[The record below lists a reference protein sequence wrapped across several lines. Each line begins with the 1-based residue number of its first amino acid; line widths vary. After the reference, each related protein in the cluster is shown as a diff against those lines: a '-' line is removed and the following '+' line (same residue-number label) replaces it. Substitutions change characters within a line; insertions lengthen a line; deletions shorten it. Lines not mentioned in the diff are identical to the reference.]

1 MLKFIVR
8 IGRIK
13 MEKVKVTY
21 LGKSYLY
28 PRDITLEDIS
38 KDFQKNYLET
48 IIMAEVNG
56 RPCELNYKVTDDVT
70 VDFFDLTSPTGN
82 RVYESGLIF
91 VLEKAC
97 LNMLNSEIEVKYSID
112 KGIYIKTYK
121 KITKEDLDKVSREMK
136 EIVKRNLPIQKNLVN
151 RLEAIDYYK
160 STKSYDKVNV
170 LKYSVNTNVNLYRL
184 MDIYNYFFSYLP
196 VSTGALKEFKL
207 TYIDQ
212 NSFVLRYPNI
222 YYLNK
227 IPVYKHHDKL
237 FNEFKKYDE
246 WSEKLG
252 IENVSSL
259 NNKVTKGNVDDIVL
273 LSENIQNNSLFKI
286 SETIYN
292 NKKLKL
298 ILLAGPSSSGKTTTS
313 KKLELFLKGFGLNPI
328 AISIDNYFVDRD
340 KTPILPDG
348 SYDFESLNSINV
360 ELFNRNLKDLL
371 DGKEVTL
378 PVYNFITGKSELSDE
393 SIKLGEKEILI
404 VEGLHALNE
413 ELTYSIDKKNKYK
426 IYLCPLT
433 VLSLDNHN
441 RIRTTDNRLLRRIVR
456 DNRTR
461 GYSASDTLS
470 TWGKVREGEEK
481 YVFPFQDEADV
492 IFNTSLIYE
501 LGVLKTYAEPLL
513 YSVEENDP
521 MYKEAVRLLNLLK
534 NILPISNDYI
544 PVDSIVREFIG
555 GGYFKL

>member
-1 MLKFIVR
+1 
-8 IGRIK
+8 

-21 LGKSYLY
+21 LGKSYMY
-28 PRDITLEDIS
+28 PKDITLEDIS
-38 KDFQKNYLET
+38 KDFQDNYSET

-56 RPCELNYKVTDDVT
+56 RPYELNYKVTDDVT

-112 KGIYIKTYK
+112 RGIYIKTYK

-151 RLEAIDYYK
+151 RLEAIEYYK

-259 NNKVTKGNVDDIVL
+259 NSRVTKGNVDDLVL

-286 SETIYN
+286 AETIYN

-340 KTPILPDG
+340 KTPRLPDG

-360 ELFNRNLKDLL
+360 ELFNKNLKDLL

-413 ELTYSIDKKNKYK
+413 ELTYSIDRKNKYK

-470 TWGKVREGEEK
+470 TWSKVREGEEK

>member
-1 MLKFIVR
+1 
-8 IGRIK
+8 

-21 LGKSYLY
+21 LGKSYMY
-28 PRDITLEDIS
+28 PKDITLEDIS
-38 KDFQKNYLET
+38 KDFQDNYSET

-56 RPCELNYKVTDDVT
+56 RPYELNYKVTDDVT

-112 KGIYIKTYK
+112 KGIYIKTHK

-151 RLEAIDYYK
+151 RLEAIEYYK

-328 AISIDNYFVDRD
+328 AISIDNYFLDRD
-340 KTPILPDG
+340 KTPRLPDG

-360 ELFNRNLKDLL
+360 ELFNKNLKDLL

-413 ELTYSIDKKNKYK
+413 ELTYSIDRKNKYK

-470 TWGKVREGEEK
+470 TWSKVREGEEK

-513 YSVEENDP
+513 YSVEESDP

>member
-1 MLKFIVR
+1 
-8 IGRIK
+8 

-21 LGKSYLY
+21 LGKSYMY
-28 PRDITLEDIS
+28 PKDITLEDIS
-38 KDFQKNYLET
+38 KDFQENYSET

-56 RPCELNYKVTDDVT
+56 RPYELNYKVTDDVT
-70 VDFFDLTSPTGN
+70 VDFFDLTSSTGN

-151 RLEAIDYYK
+151 RLEAIEYYK

-286 SETIYN
+286 AETIYN

-328 AISIDNYFVDRD
+328 AISIDNYFIDKD
-340 KTPILPDG
+340 KTPKLPDG

-360 ELFNRNLKDLL
+360 ELFNKNLKDLL

-413 ELTYSIDKKNKYK
+413 ELTYSIDRKNKYK

-470 TWGKVREGEEK
+470 TWSKVREGEEK

>member
-1 MLKFIVR
+1 
-8 IGRIK
+8 

-21 LGKSYLY
+21 LGKSYMY
-28 PRDITLEDIS
+28 PKDITLEDIS
-38 KDFQKNYLET
+38 KDFQDNYSET

-56 RPCELNYKVTDDVT
+56 RPYELNYKVTDDVT

-151 RLEAIDYYK
+151 RLEAIEYYK

>member
-1 MLKFIVR
+1 
-8 IGRIK
+8 

-136 EIVKRNLPIQKNLVN
+136 EIVKRDLPIQKNLVN
-151 RLEAIDYYK
+151 RLEAIEYYK

-286 SETIYN
+286 AETIYN

-328 AISIDNYFVDRD
+328 AISIDNYFLDRD
-340 KTPILPDG
+340 KTPRLPDG

-360 ELFNRNLKDLL
+360 ELFNKNLKDLL

-413 ELTYSIDKKNKYK
+413 ELTYSIDRKNKYK

>member
-1 MLKFIVR
+1 
-8 IGRIK
+8 

-21 LGKSYLY
+21 LGKSYMY
-28 PRDITLEDIS
+28 PKDITLEDIS
-38 KDFQKNYLET
+38 KDFQDNYSET

-56 RPCELNYKVTDDVT
+56 RPYELNYKVTDDVT

-151 RLEAIDYYK
+151 RLEAIEYYK

-286 SETIYN
+286 SEAIYN

-340 KTPILPDG
+340 KTPRLPDG

-360 ELFNRNLKDLL
+360 ELFNKNLKDLL

-413 ELTYSIDKKNKYK
+413 ELTYSIDRKNKYK

-470 TWGKVREGEEK
+470 TWSKVREGEEK

>member
-1 MLKFIVR
+1 
-8 IGRIK
+8 

-21 LGKSYLY
+21 LGKSYMY
-28 PRDITLEDIS
+28 PKNITLEDIS
-38 KDFQKNYLET
+38 KDFQENYSET

-56 RPCELNYKVTDDVT
+56 RPYELNYKVTDDVT
-70 VDFFDLTSPTGN
+70 VDFFDLTSSTGN

-151 RLEAIDYYK
+151 RLEAIEYYK

-286 SETIYN
+286 AETIYN

-340 KTPILPDG
+340 KTPRLPDG

-360 ELFNRNLKDLL
+360 ELFNKNLKDLL

-413 ELTYSIDKKNKYK
+413 ELTYSIDRKNKYK

-470 TWGKVREGEEK
+470 TWSKVREGEEK

>member
-1 MLKFIVR
+1 
-8 IGRIK
+8 

-21 LGKSYLY
+21 LGKSYMY
-28 PRDITLEDIS
+28 PKDITLEDIS
-38 KDFQKNYLET
+38 KDFQDNYSET

-56 RPCELNYKVTDDVT
+56 RPYELNYKVTDDVT

-112 KGIYIKTYK
+112 KGIYIKTHK

-151 RLEAIDYYK
+151 RLEAIEYYK

-328 AISIDNYFVDRD
+328 AISIDNYFLDRD
-340 KTPILPDG
+340 KTPRLPDG

-360 ELFNRNLKDLL
+360 ELFNKNLKDLL

-470 TWGKVREGEEK
+470 TWSKVREGEEK

-513 YSVEENDP
+513 YSVEESDP

>member
-1 MLKFIVR
+1 
-8 IGRIK
+8 

-21 LGKSYLY
+21 LGKSYMY
-28 PRDITLEDIS
+28 PKDITLEDIS
-38 KDFQKNYLET
+38 KDFQDNYSET

-56 RPCELNYKVTDDVT
+56 RPYELNYKVTDDVT

-112 KGIYIKTYK
+112 KGIYIKTHK

-151 RLEAIDYYK
+151 RLEAIEYYK

-259 NNKVTKGNVDDIVL
+259 NNKVTKGSVDDIVL

-286 SETIYN
+286 AETIYN

-328 AISIDNYFVDRD
+328 AISIDNYFLDRD
-340 KTPILPDG
+340 KTPRLPDG

-360 ELFNRNLKDLL
+360 ELFNKNLKDLL

-441 RIRTTDNRLLRRIVR
+441 RIRTTDNRLLRRIIR

-513 YSVEENDP
+513 YSVEESDP

>member
-1 MLKFIVR
+1 
-8 IGRIK
+8 

-21 LGKSYLY
+21 LGKSYMY
-28 PRDITLEDIS
+28 PKDITLEDIS
-38 KDFQKNYLET
+38 KDFQDNYSET

-56 RPCELNYKVTDDVT
+56 RPYELNYKVTDDVT

-112 KGIYIKTYK
+112 KGIYIKTYE

-136 EIVKRNLPIQKNLVN
+136 EIVKRDLPIQKNLVN
-151 RLEAIDYYK
+151 RLEAIEYYK

-259 NNKVTKGNVDDIVL
+259 NSRVTKGNVDDIVL

-286 SETIYN
+286 AETIYN

-340 KTPILPDG
+340 KTPRLPDG

-360 ELFNRNLKDLL
+360 ELFNKNLKDLL

-413 ELTYSIDKKNKYK
+413 ELTYSIEKKNKYK

-513 YSVEENDP
+513 YSVEESDP

>member
-1 MLKFIVR
+1 
-8 IGRIK
+8 

-112 KGIYIKTYK
+112 KGIYIKIYK

-160 STKSYDKVNV
+160 STKNYDKVNV

>member
-1 MLKFIVR
+1 
-8 IGRIK
+8 

-160 STKSYDKVNV
+160 STKNYDKVNV

-286 SETIYN
+286 AETIYN

-360 ELFNRNLKDLL
+360 ELFNKNLKDLL

-513 YSVEENDP
+513 YSVEESDP

>member
-1 MLKFIVR
+1 
-8 IGRIK
+8 

-21 LGKSYLY
+21 LGKSYMY
-28 PRDITLEDIS
+28 PKDITLEDIS
-38 KDFQKNYLET
+38 KDFQENYSET

-56 RPCELNYKVTDDVT
+56 RPYELNYKVTDDVT

-121 KITKEDLDKVSREMK
+121 KITKEELDKVSREMK

-151 RLEAIDYYK
+151 RLEAIEYYK

-259 NNKVTKGNVDDIVL
+259 NSRVTKGNVDDIVL

-286 SETIYN
+286 AETIYN

-340 KTPILPDG
+340 KTPRLPDG

-360 ELFNRNLKDLL
+360 ELFNKNLKDLL

-470 TWGKVREGEEK
+470 SWGKVREGEEK

-513 YSVEENDP
+513 YSVEESDP

>member
-1 MLKFIVR
+1 
-8 IGRIK
+8 

-151 RLEAIDYYK
+151 RLEAIEYYK

-470 TWGKVREGEEK
+470 TWSKVREGEEK

>member
-1 MLKFIVR
+1 
-8 IGRIK
+8 

-21 LGKSYLY
+21 LGKSYMY
-28 PRDITLEDIS
+28 PKDITLEDIS
-38 KDFQKNYLET
+38 KDFQENYSEK

-56 RPCELNYKVTDDVT
+56 RPYELNYKVTDDVT

-97 LNMLNSEIEVKYSID
+97 LNMLDSEIEVKYSID

-121 KITKEDLDKVSREMK
+121 KITKEDLDKISNEMK

-151 RLEAIDYYK
+151 RLEAIEYYK

-196 VSTGALKEFKL
+196 VNTGALKEFKL

-246 WSEKLG
+246 WNEKLG

-259 NNKVTKGNVDDIVL
+259 NNRVTKGNVDELVL

-286 SETIYN
+286 AETIYN

-328 AISIDNYFVDRD
+328 AISIDNYFVDRN
-340 KTPILPDG
+340 KTPKLPDG

-360 ELFNRNLKDLL
+360 ELFNKNLKDLL
-371 DGKEVTL
+371 SGKEVTL

-413 ELTYSIDKKNKYK
+413 ELTYSIDRKNKYK

-470 TWGKVREGEEK
+470 SWGKVREGEEK

-513 YSVEENDP
+513 YSVEESDP

>member
-1 MLKFIVR
+1 
-8 IGRIK
+8 

-21 LGKSYLY
+21 LGKSYMY
-28 PRDITLEDIS
+28 PKDITLEDIS
-38 KDFQKNYLET
+38 KDFQENYSET

-56 RPCELNYKVTDDVT
+56 RPYELNYKVTDDVT

-151 RLEAIDYYK
+151 RLEAIEYYK

-286 SETIYN
+286 AETIYN

-340 KTPILPDG
+340 KTPRLPDG

-360 ELFNRNLKDLL
+360 ELFNKNLKDLL

-413 ELTYSIDKKNKYK
+413 ELTYSIDRKNKYK

-441 RIRTTDNRLLRRIVR
+441 RIRTTDNRLLRRIIR

>member
-1 MLKFIVR
+1 
-8 IGRIK
+8 
-13 MEKVKVTY
+13 MEKVKINY

-28 PRDITLEDIS
+28 PRGISLLDIS
-38 KDFQKNYLET
+38 KDFTENYSEA

-56 RPCELNYKVTDDVT
+56 RPYELNHKINEDSK

-82 RVYESGLIF
+82 KVYESGLIF

-97 LNMLNSEIEVKYSID
+97 LNVINSEIEVKYSID
-112 KGIYIKTYK
+112 KGIYIKTNK
-121 KITKEDLDKVSREMK
+121 KITKDDLENVSKDMK
-136 EIVKRNLPIQKNLVN
+136 EIVKRDLPIEKNLVN
-151 RLEAIDYYK
+151 RLEAIEYYK
-160 STKSYDKVNV
+160 SIKSYDKVNV

-184 MDIYNYFFSYLP
+184 MDVYNYFFSYLP
-196 VSTGALKEFKL
+196 VSTGVLKEFKL

-227 IPVYKHHDKL
+227 IPVYKHHEKL

-246 WSEKLG
+246 WCERIG
-252 IENVSSL
+252 IENASSL
-259 NNKVTKGNVDDIVL
+259 NSRITKGNVDDLVL
-273 LSENIQNNSLFKI
+273 LSENIQNNSLFNI
-286 SETIYN
+286 AESIYN

-298 ILLAGPSSSGKTTTS
+298 ILIAGPSSSGKTTTS
-313 KKLELFLKGFGLNPI
+313 KKLELFLRGFGLKPR
-328 AISIDNYFVDRD
+328 AISIDNYFVDRE
-340 KTPILPDG
+340 KTPKLPDG
-348 SYDFESLNSINV
+348 SYDFESLRAINID
-360 ELFNRNLKDLL
+360 LFNENLKDLL
-371 DGKEVTL
+371 SGKEVVL
-378 PVYNFITGKSELSDE
+378 PIYNFYTGKSELSNE

-413 ELTYSIDKKNKYK
+413 ELTYSIERKNKFK

-441 RIRTTDNRLLRRIVR
+441 RVRTTDNRLLRRIVR

-461 GYSASDTLS
+461 GYSASDTLAS
-470 TWGKVREGEEK
+470 WGKVREGEEK

-501 LGVLKTYAEPLL
+501 LAVLKTYVEPLL
-513 YSVEENDP
+513 YSVKESDP

>member
-1 MLKFIVR
+1 
-8 IGRIK
+8 

-21 LGKSYLY
+21 LGKSYMY
-28 PRDITLEDIS
+28 PKDITLEDIS
-38 KDFQKNYLET
+38 KDFQENYSET

-56 RPCELNYKVTDDVT
+56 RPYELNYKVTDDVT
-70 VDFFDLTSPTGN
+70 VDFFDLTSSTGN

-151 RLEAIDYYK
+151 RLEAIEYYK

-259 NNKVTKGNVDDIVL
+259 NSRVTKGNVDDLVL

-286 SETIYN
+286 AETIYN

-340 KTPILPDG
+340 KTPRLPDG
-348 SYDFESLNSINV
+348 SYDFESLNAINV

-470 TWGKVREGEEK
+470 TWSKVREGEEK

-513 YSVEENDP
+513 YSVEESDP

>member
-1 MLKFIVR
+1 
-8 IGRIK
+8 

-38 KDFQKNYLET
+38 KDFQDNYSET

-56 RPCELNYKVTDDVT
+56 RPYELNYKVTDDVT

-136 EIVKRNLPIQKNLVN
+136 EIVKRDLPIQKNLVN

-160 STKSYDKVNV
+160 STKNYDKVNV

-259 NNKVTKGNVDDIVL
+259 NSRVTKGNVDDLVL

-286 SETIYN
+286 AETIYN

-340 KTPILPDG
+340 KTPRLPDG

-360 ELFNRNLKDLL
+360 ELFNKNLKDLL

-413 ELTYSIDKKNKYK
+413 ELTYSIDRKNKYK

-470 TWGKVREGEEK
+470 SWGKVREGEEK

-513 YSVEENDP
+513 YSVEESDP

>member
-1 MLKFIVR
+1 
-8 IGRIK
+8 

-21 LGKSYLY
+21 LGKSYMY
-28 PRDITLEDIS
+28 PKDITLEDIS
-38 KDFQKNYLET
+38 KDFQENYSET

-56 RPCELNYKVTDDVT
+56 RPYELNYKVTDDVT
-70 VDFFDLTSPTGN
+70 VDFFDLTSSTGN

-151 RLEAIDYYK
+151 RLEAIEYYK

-196 VSTGALKEFKL
+196 VSTGSLKEFKL

-212 NSFVLRYPNI
+212 NSFILRYPNI

-286 SETIYN
+286 AETIYN

-340 KTPILPDG
+340 KTPRLPDG

-360 ELFNRNLKDLL
+360 ELFNKNLKDLL
-371 DGKEVTL
+371 NGKKVTL

-413 ELTYSIDKKNKYK
+413 ELTYSIDRKNKYK

>member
-1 MLKFIVR
+1 
-8 IGRIK
+8 

-38 KDFQKNYLET
+38 KDFQKNYSET

-136 EIVKRNLPIQKNLVN
+136 EIVKRDLPIQKNLVN

-160 STKSYDKVNV
+160 STKNYDKVNV

-259 NNKVTKGNVDDIVL
+259 NSRVTKGNVDDLVL

-286 SETIYN
+286 AETIYN

-340 KTPILPDG
+340 KTPRLPDG
-348 SYDFESLNSINV
+348 SYDFESLNAINV

-371 DGKEVTL
+371 DGKKVTL

-470 TWGKVREGEEK
+470 SWGKVREGEEK

-513 YSVEENDP
+513 YSVEESDP

>member
-1 MLKFIVR
+1 
-8 IGRIK
+8 

-38 KDFQKNYLET
+38 KDFQKNYSET

-136 EIVKRNLPIQKNLVN
+136 EIVKRDLPIQKNLVN

-160 STKSYDKVNV
+160 STKNYDKVNV

-259 NNKVTKGNVDDIVL
+259 NSRVTKGNVDDLVL

-286 SETIYN
+286 AETIYN

-313 KKLELFLKGFGLNPI
+313 KQLELFLKGFGLNPI

-340 KTPILPDG
+340 KTPRLPDG
-348 SYDFESLNSINV
+348 SYDFESLNAINV

-470 TWGKVREGEEK
+470 SWGKVREGEEK

-513 YSVEENDP
+513 YSVEESDP

>member
-1 MLKFIVR
+1 
-8 IGRIK
+8 

-21 LGKSYLY
+21 LGKSYMY
-28 PRDITLEDIS
+28 PKDITLEDIS
-38 KDFQKNYLET
+38 KDFQENYSET

-56 RPCELNYKVTDDVT
+56 RPYELNYKVTDDVT

-112 KGIYIKTYK
+112 KGIYIKTCK

-136 EIVKRNLPIQKNLVN
+136 EIVKRDLPIQKNLVN
-151 RLEAIDYYK
+151 RLEAIEYYK

-259 NNKVTKGNVDDIVL
+259 NSRVTKGNVDDIVL

-286 SETIYN
+286 AETIYN

-340 KTPILPDG
+340 KTPRLPDG

-360 ELFNRNLKDLL
+360 ELFNKNLKDLL

-470 TWGKVREGEEK
+470 SWGKVREGEEK

-501 LGVLKTYAEPLL
+501 LGVLKIYAEPLL
-513 YSVEENDP
+513 YSVEESDP

>member
-1 MLKFIVR
+1 
-8 IGRIK
+8 

-21 LGKSYLY
+21 LGKSYMY
-28 PRDITLEDIS
+28 PKDITLEDIS
-38 KDFQKNYLET
+38 KDFQENYSET

-56 RPCELNYKVTDDVT
+56 RPYELNYKVTDDVT

-151 RLEAIDYYK
+151 RLEAIEYYK

-286 SETIYN
+286 AETIYN

-340 KTPILPDG
+340 KTPRLPDG

-360 ELFNRNLKDLL
+360 ELFNKNLKDLL

-413 ELTYSIDKKNKYK
+413 ELTYSIDRKNKYK

-470 TWGKVREGEEK
+470 SWGKVREGEEK

-544 PVDSIVREFIG
+544 PVDSVVREFIG

>member
-1 MLKFIVR
+1 
-8 IGRIK
+8 

-21 LGKSYLY
+21 LGKSYMY
-28 PRDITLEDIS
+28 PKDITLEDIS
-38 KDFQKNYLET
+38 KDFQENYSET

-56 RPCELNYKVTDDVT
+56 RPYELNYKVTDDVT

-151 RLEAIDYYK
+151 RLEAIEYYK

-286 SETIYN
+286 AETIYN

-340 KTPILPDG
+340 KTPRLPDG

-360 ELFNRNLKDLL
+360 ELFNKNLKDLL

-378 PVYNFITGKSELSDE
+378 PVYNFITGKSELLDE

-413 ELTYSIDKKNKYK
+413 ELTYSIDRKNKYK

-470 TWGKVREGEEK
+470 TWSKVREGEEK

>member
-1 MLKFIVR
+1 
-8 IGRIK
+8 

-21 LGKSYLY
+21 LGKSYMY
-28 PRDITLEDIS
+28 PKDITLEDIS
-38 KDFQKNYLET
+38 KDFQDNYSET

-56 RPCELNYKVTDDVT
+56 RPYELNYKVTDDVT

-112 KGIYIKTYK
+112 KGIYIKTHK

-151 RLEAIDYYK
+151 RLEAIEYYK

-286 SETIYN
+286 AETIYN

-328 AISIDNYFVDRD
+328 AISIDNYFLDRD
-340 KTPILPDG
+340 KTPRLPDG

-360 ELFNRNLKDLL
+360 ELFNKNLKDLL

-441 RIRTTDNRLLRRIVR
+441 RIRTTDNRLLRRIIR

-513 YSVEENDP
+513 YSVEESDP

>member
-1 MLKFIVR
+1 
-8 IGRIK
+8 

-160 STKSYDKVNV
+160 STKNYDKVNV

-413 ELTYSIDKKNKYK
+413 ELTYSIDRKNKYK

>member
-1 MLKFIVR
+1 
-8 IGRIK
+8 

-21 LGKSYLY
+21 LGKSYMY
-28 PRDITLEDIS
+28 PKDITLEDIS
-38 KDFQKNYLET
+38 KDFQENYSET

-56 RPCELNYKVTDDVT
+56 RPYELNYKVTDDVT
-70 VDFFDLTSPTGN
+70 VDFFDLTSSTGN

-151 RLEAIDYYK
+151 RLEAIEYYK

-286 SETIYN
+286 AETIYN

-340 KTPILPDG
+340 KTPRLPDG

-360 ELFNRNLKDLL
+360 ELFNKNLKDLL

-413 ELTYSIDKKNKYK
+413 ELTYSIDRKNKYK

-470 TWGKVREGEEK
+470 TWSKVREGEEK

-513 YSVEENDP
+513 YSVEENDQ

>member
-1 MLKFIVR
+1 
-8 IGRIK
+8 

-21 LGKSYLY
+21 LGKSYMY

-38 KDFQKNYLET
+38 KDFQKNYSET

-160 STKSYDKVNV
+160 STKNYDKVNV

-340 KTPILPDG
+340 KTPRLPDG
-348 SYDFESLNSINV
+348 SYDFESLNAINV
-360 ELFNRNLKDLL
+360 ELFNKNLKDLL

-513 YSVEENDP
+513 YSVEESDP

>member
-1 MLKFIVR
+1 
-8 IGRIK
+8 

-21 LGKSYLY
+21 LGKSYMY
-28 PRDITLEDIS
+28 PKDITLEDIS
-38 KDFQKNYLET
+38 KDFQDNYSET

-56 RPCELNYKVTDDVT
+56 RPYELNYKVTDDVT

-151 RLEAIDYYK
+151 RLEAIEYYK

-286 SETIYN
+286 AETIYN

-340 KTPILPDG
+340 KTPRLPDG

-360 ELFNRNLKDLL
+360 ELFNKNLKDLL

-413 ELTYSIDKKNKYK
+413 ELTYSIDRKNKYK

-513 YSVEENDP
+513 YSVEESDP

>member
-1 MLKFIVR
+1 
-8 IGRIK
+8 

-38 KDFQKNYLET
+38 KDFQKNYSET

-136 EIVKRNLPIQKNLVN
+136 EIVKRDLPIQKNLVN

-160 STKSYDKVNV
+160 STKNYDKVNV

-196 VSTGALKEFKL
+196 VGTGALKEFKL

-259 NNKVTKGNVDDIVL
+259 NSRVTKGNVDDLVL

-286 SETIYN
+286 AETIYN

-340 KTPILPDG
+340 KTPRLPDG
-348 SYDFESLNSINV
+348 SYDFESLNAINV

-470 TWGKVREGEEK
+470 TWSKVREGEEK

>member
-1 MLKFIVR
+1 
-8 IGRIK
+8 

-21 LGKSYLY
+21 LGKSYMY
-28 PRDITLEDIS
+28 PKDITLEDIS
-38 KDFQKNYLET
+38 KDFQDNYSET

-56 RPCELNYKVTDDVT
+56 RPYELNYKVTDDVT

-112 KGIYIKTYK
+112 KGIYIKTHK

-151 RLEAIDYYK
+151 RLEAIEYYK

-212 NSFVLRYPNI
+212 NSFILRYPNI

-259 NNKVTKGNVDDIVL
+259 NNKVTKGSVDDIVL

-340 KTPILPDG
+340 KTPRLPDG

-360 ELFNRNLKDLL
+360 ELFNKNLKDLL

-513 YSVEENDP
+513 YSVEESDP

>member
-1 MLKFIVR
+1 
-8 IGRIK
+8 

-151 RLEAIDYYK
+151 RLEAIEYYK

-286 SETIYN
+286 AETIYN

-340 KTPILPDG
+340 KTPRLPDG

-360 ELFNRNLKDLL
+360 ELFNKNLKDLL

-413 ELTYSIDKKNKYK
+413 ELTYSIDRKNKYK

>member
-1 MLKFIVR
+1 
-8 IGRIK
+8 

-160 STKSYDKVNV
+160 STKNYDKVNV

-413 ELTYSIDKKNKYK
+413 ELTYSIDRKNKYK

-513 YSVEENDP
+513 YSVEESDP

>member
-1 MLKFIVR
+1 M
-8 IGRIK
+8 IK
-13 MEKVKVTY
+13 EKK
-21 LGKSYLY
+21 K
-28 PRDITLEDIS
+28 
-38 KDFQKNYLET
+38 
-48 IIMAEVNG
+48 
-56 RPCELNYKVTDDVT
+56 
-70 VDFFDLTSPTGN
+70 
-82 RVYESGLIF
+82 RVVLI
-91 VLEKAC
+91 A
-97 LNMLNSEIEVKYSID
+97 
-112 KGIYIKTYK
+112 
-121 KITKEDLDKVSREMK
+121 
-136 EIVKRNLPIQKNLVN
+136 
-151 RLEAIDYYK
+151 A
-160 STKSYDKVNV
+160 
-170 LKYSVNTNVNLYRL
+170 
-184 MDIYNYFFSYLP
+184 
-196 VSTGALKEFKL
+196 
-207 TYIDQ
+207 
-212 NSFVLRYPNI
+212 
-222 YYLNK
+222 
-227 IPVYKHHDKL
+227 
-237 FNEFKKYDE
+237 
-246 WSEKLG
+246 
-252 IENVSSL
+252 
-259 NNKVTKGNVDDIVL
+259 
-273 LSENIQNNSLFKI
+273 
-286 SETIYN
+286 
-292 NKKLKL
+292 
-298 ILLAGPSSSGKTTTS
+298 PSSSGKTS
-313 KKLELFLKGFGLNPI
+313 FANRLCIHLKVNGLNPVS
-328 AISIDNYFVDRD
+328 ISLDDYFLNRED
-340 KTPILPDG
+340 TPLDEFG
-348 SYDFESLNSINV
+348 KYDFESIYAIDLEKFNSD
-360 ELFNRNLKDLL
+360 LKSLL

-413 ELTYSIDKKNKYK
+413 ELTYSIDRKNKYK

>member
-1 MLKFIVR
+1 
-8 IGRIK
+8 
-13 MEKVKVTY
+13 MEKVKVKY
-21 LGKSYLY
+21 LGKSYMY
-28 PRDITLEDIS
+28 PKDITLEDIS
-38 KDFQKNYLET
+38 KDFQDNYSET

-56 RPCELNYKVTDDVT
+56 RPYELNYKVTDDVT

-112 KGIYIKTYK
+112 KGIYIKTHK
-121 KITKEDLDKVSREMK
+121 NITKEDIDKVSNEMK

-196 VSTGALKEFKL
+196 VNTGALKEFKL

-286 SETIYN
+286 AETIYN

-340 KTPILPDG
+340 KTPRLPDG

-360 ELFNRNLKDLL
+360 ELFNKNLKDLL

-413 ELTYSIDKKNKYK
+413 ELTYSIDRKNKYK

-470 TWGKVREGEEK
+470 SWGKVREGEEK

-544 PVDSIVREFIG
+544 PVDSIVREFVG

>member
-1 MLKFIVR
+1 
-8 IGRIK
+8 

-21 LGKSYLY
+21 LGKSYMY
-28 PRDITLEDIS
+28 PKDITLEDIS
-38 KDFQKNYLET
+38 KDFQENYSET

-56 RPCELNYKVTDDVT
+56 RPYELNYKVTDDVT

-151 RLEAIDYYK
+151 RLEAIEYYK

-286 SETIYN
+286 AETIYN

-328 AISIDNYFVDRD
+328 AISIDNYFLDRD
-340 KTPILPDG
+340 KTPRLPDG

-360 ELFNRNLKDLL
+360 ELFNKNLKDLL

-378 PVYNFITGKSELSDE
+378 PVYNFITGKSELLDE

-413 ELTYSIDKKNKYK
+413 ELTYSIDRKNKYK

-470 TWGKVREGEEK
+470 TWSKVREGEEK